1 MTLAI
6 DTIAEALATR
16 YSALTPP
23 TGYTAIHAATS
34 HPANAAVQTPY
45 LIVWT
50 RTGEL
55 IYESSDLR
63 QSTIDFD
70 VVLYLDRA
78 QHDMP
83 RETERIQKWVGVL
96 IDATH
101 GASML
106 GLGGAGTVRKAF
118 PVSWEIDDERYA
130 NPTYDIIRIRV
141 RVWTEDVVTLVAA

>member
-1 MTLAI
+1 MTLDI
-6 DTIAEALATR
+6 DAIAEALATR

-34 HPANAAVQTPY
+34 HAANAAVQTPY

-55 IYESSDLR
+55 VYSGGGLR
-63 QSTIDFD
+63 QGETDFD

-83 RETERIQKWVGVL
+83 RETERLQKWVGVL
-96 IDATH
+96 LDATH
-101 GASML
+101 AATKL
-106 GLGGAGTVRKAF
+106 GLSATVLKAL
-118 PVSWEIDDERYA
+118 PVSWEIDDQRYA
-130 NPTYDIIRIRV
+130 GPTYDILRIRV
-141 RVWTEDVVTLVAA
+141 RVWTEDTVTLVA